1 MEDGNHPKRT
11 TTVPAPKRPS
21 VDATAITVTPAN
33 RRRVSHVGTNN
44 FVIGF
49 NLDDTFFVLLIPRLG
64 LVIGIAPGSR
74 TINSDEDD
82 ELVPLLPRLSC
93 FVGGFVAFCSSS
105 SKSDDDDDESE
116 DAAENLVSTEAVAG
130 VVTESAD
137 EDVDVDDTT
146 RINLQIGGDD
156 GWILRVSVVSDTVD
170 GRGWEYSEK
179 GSYDGD
185 GRLRQRVQMRLLVPC
200 TFSLVPSETVRGGI
214 GTAGVLIVVD
224 GDVKSYGS
232 GDEGEVDPGESK
244 DSKAPANYTFPFT
257 LDCTSK

>member
-1 MEDGNHPKRT
+1 MTASVIKITTLDPVDDKLLRYGSMEDGNHPKRT

-49 NLDDTFFVLLIPRLG
+49 NLDDTFFVLLIPIR
-64 LVIGIAPGSR
+64 
-74 TINSDEDD
+74 E
-82 ELVPLLPRLSC
+82 EHVPL
-93 FVGGFVAFCSSS
+93 GFS
-105 SKSDDDDDESE
+105 DDDDESE
-116 DAAENLVSTEAVAG
+116 NAARTSSLLKLSLELSPNQPMKMSTSEEMMDGYYEYNECGYGFGLGLSCAV
-130 VVTESAD
+130 D
-137 EDVDVDDTT
+137 
-146 RINLQIGGDD
+146 R
-156 GWILRVSVVSDTVD
+156 
-170 GRGWEYSEK
+170 RGWEYSEK

-185 GRLRQRVQMRLLVPC
+185 GRLRQRVHMRLLVPY
-200 TFSLVPSETVRGGI
+200 TFSLVPSETVRVGI

-257 LDCTSK
+257 LDCMSK